1 MSVLNY
7 IIQVVISIIVI
18 TLIHYLYNYFK
29 ETYTVKKTKDVYQ
42 FHQTKYN
49 EIFETMKQGQ
59 EADDFKNEL
68 LQFAMEEDSAGQN
81 VSHSVSHGTGQ
92 NVSHSVSKEEPMSQ
106 NIEYDLT
113 EFTKSL

>member
-1 MSVLNY
+1 MAFLNY
-7 IIQVVISIIVI
+7 IIQITISIGIVL
-18 TLIHYLYNYFK
+18 LIHYLYNYFK
-29 ETYTVKKTKDVYQ
+29 ETYTVKKTKDMYQ

-59 EADDFKNEL
+59 EADEFKNEL
-68 LQFAMEEDSAGQN
+68 LQFAMEDNDSTTCH
-81 VSHSVSHGTGQ
+81 VF
-92 NVSHSVSKEEPMSQ
+92 KEEQ